1 MRAVDHFASQP
12 VPVVLVAA
20 RLGLVGC
27 GRGDDDDRPATGRTA
42 PPITGPDHSAPD
54 AAGAGASDSTAAPAP
69 VVRSLR
75 LAQSGWQFDLDA
87 ATSTDAT
94 RIDVLVRTATVGA
107 APQRLRIDADD
118 ALVDAFATDL
128 DGDAAPELL
137 LWTRGAGSSAEGEV
151 RGWRFAAN
159 GDAAPLALPPLDD
172 ESAIGWRGRDQF
184 GVQGDALVRS
194 FPLYRD
200 DDDNASPSA
209 GFVRVIRYRLDA
221 EGLVASEG
229 SLEPM
234 DGTPQAD
241 VLAR

>member
-1 MRAVDHFASQP
+1 MRTVDRLALRP
-12 VPVVLVAA
+12 VTMALLSALLVLA
-20 RLGLVGC
+20 GC
-27 GRGDDDDRPATGRTA
+27 SRGDGDTGASEPTA
-42 PPITGPDHSAPD
+42 PPAAGTDAGARDDAGTAAAD
-54 AAGAGASDSTAAPAP
+54 AAAAPAP

-75 LAQSGWQFDLDA
+75 LAQSGWQFDIDA
-87 ATSTDAT
+87 AASADAT

-107 APQRLRIDADD
+107 APQRLRTDLDGS
-118 ALVDAFATDL
+118 LVDAFATDL

-137 LWTRGAGSSAEGEV
+137 LWTRGAGSSAEGDV

-159 GDAAPLALPPLDD
+159 GEASALALPPLDD

-200 DDDNASPSA
+200 EDDNASPSA
-209 GFVRVIRYRLDA
+209 GFVRVMRYGLDA
-221 EGLVASEG
+221 RGLVAIDATM
-229 SLEPM
+229 EPM